1 MALADKGAF
10 SRRIGRMYD
19 YWREQMTEVDGVSVV
34 VTNDDDVIYSK
45 GMVGWLGLRWFVI
58 IFASVWFKLVC
69 DGMVRFRFCLTL
81 PSLTHTTSR
90 FGPHDLAVRLRTPR
104 YHSLFHSEG
113 HLCDRHQEEIR
124 LPPATSVRYSP
135 PHYS

>member
-45 GMVGWLGLRWFVI
+45 GMGWVVGTKVVFIFGSVQIGL
-58 IFASVWFKLVC
+58 
-69 DGMVRFRFCLTL
+69 
-81 PSLTHTTSR
+81 
-90 FGPHDLAVRLRTPR
+90 
-104 YHSLFHSEG
+104 
-113 HLCDRHQEEIR
+113 
-124 LPPATSVRYSP
+124 
-135 PHYS
+135 